1 MPYFVYMLLSKHND
15 KFISYVGYTND
26 LEKRLYLHNISKG
39 AKFTKGKKW
48 VIIHQQK
55 YLNKSDALKDEYK
68 LKKDYKL
75 RSKIKNKFIK
85 SEKKHIYNSSL

>member
-1 MPYFVYMLLSKHND
+1 MGFYVYMLKCTGE
-15 KFISYVGYTND
+15 KPVTYVGYTND
-26 LEKRLYLHNISKG
+26 LKKRLNLHNSSKG

-48 VIIHQQK
+48 EIIYIQK

-75 RSKIKNKFIK
+75 RKYIKFNFLNK
-85 SEKKHIYNSSL
+85 